1 MDVWWG
7 GSPPPAFAPSFTKSC
22 WRPVFACERTCLT
35 RWWRFDAMFVMIAVA
50 VWACALV
57 IWWICSNA
65 FRHSDLDKL
74 KSRLI
79 GSSKTKAVKVASGGG
94 SGGSLIHT
102 EEKNMLL
109 ATKFLRRFQL
119 QSKLQEMLEQAGMK
133 WSTHRLVNTC
143 LVAVVAVWALA
154 WVFLP
159 DQFHRFSYL
168 PALVAGA
175 LPVLFVMRKRKAR
188 LRRFEELFPDSLE
201 FVSRSMRAGHA
212 FSVSLEMIHRE
223 FQEPLAGEFPRTFE
237 EHNLGL
243 PLDVALQKLA
253 KRVPSLDVHFF
264 VSAVLLQKR
273 TGGNLAEILDK
284 LAYVIRE
291 RFKLR
296 GRIRAVS
303 AHGRMTA
310 AALSAIP
317 AAVAILMFYTNP
329 DYVKFFFKDETGN
342 IMLGCAVFLQLVGYL
357 IMKKI
362 VNIEV

>member
-1 MDVWWG
+1 MK
-7 GSPPPAFAPSFTKSC
+7 FA
-22 WRPVFACERTCLT
+22 LL
-35 RWWRFDAMFVMIAVA
+35 AVA
-50 VWACALV
+50 IWACALV

-65 FRHSDLDKL
+65 FRSSDLDKL
-74 KSRLI
+74 KTRLL
-79 GSSKTKAVKVASGGG
+79 GTSKTKAPKAQSTGNAA
-94 SGGSLIHT
+94 LIQN
-102 EEKNMLL
+102 EEKNVLL

-119 QSKLQEMLEQAGMK
+119 QSKLQELLEQAGMR

-143 LVAVVAVWALA
+143 LITVLAVSVLGLMLLPESMHRIAYLA
-154 WVFLP
+154 GI
-159 DQFHRFSYL
+159 
-168 PALVAGA
+168 AAGSIPI
-175 LPVLFVMRKRKAR
+175 LYVVRQRRAR

-223 FQEPLAGEFPRTFE
+223 FQEPLAGEFRRTFE

-296 GRIRAVS
+296 GRIRAIS
-303 AHGRMTA
+303 AHGRMTGL
-310 AALSAIP
+310 ALSCIP
-317 AAVAILMFYTNP
+317 AGVAVLTFYTNP
-329 DYVKFFFKDETGN
+329 DYVRFFFLDEVGN
-342 IMLGCAVFLQLVGYL
+342 VMLGCAVGLQLIGYM

-362 VNIEV
+362 TTIEV